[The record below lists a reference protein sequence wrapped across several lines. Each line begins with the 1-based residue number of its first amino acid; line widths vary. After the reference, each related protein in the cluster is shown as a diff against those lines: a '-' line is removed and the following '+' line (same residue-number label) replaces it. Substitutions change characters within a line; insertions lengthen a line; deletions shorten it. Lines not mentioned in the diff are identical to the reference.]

1 MRPFISV
8 EGNWCIL
15 FNILP
20 VGKEKTAEVLMR
32 LPPPLSGIECSVQV
46 MLAETVQKLEKLK
59 MHSKKNNSS
68 VLQIL

>member
-20 VGKEKTAEVLMR
+20 VGKEKTAEVLMH
-32 LPPPLSGIECSVQV
+32 LPPPLSGIERSVQV